1 MVGHSLREKGNHMKK
16 IIALSTLALALSAQ
30 ACAYGGAATSGDK
43 VVVLRNDSFLYGA
56 LRKAFVCKVT
66 DGGLTGCAAGEA
78 P

>member
-1 MVGHSLREKGNHMKK
+1 MVGESLRKKGNQMKK
-16 IIALSTLALALSAQ
+16 IIALSTLALALSTQ
-30 ACAYGGAATSGDK
+30 ACAYGGAAASGDK
-43 VVVLRNDSFLYGA
+43 VVVLRNDSFLFGI

>member
-1 MVGHSLREKGNHMKK
+1 MK
-16 IIALSTLALALSAQ
+16 LSVFPVLAALALAVTGQ

-43 VVVLRNDSFLYGA
+43 VVVLRNDAFLYGA

-66 DGGLTGCAAGEA
+66 DGGLSSCAAGEA